1 MKTTFAFWENRIAPF
16 CDPARQV
23 YIVEVEFGRIVRE
36 DQEPL
41 TGDLPVQ
48 KALRL
53 AELGVGTLICGAISR
68 PLQEMVIGCGIQ
80 VVPFV
85 SGDLREV
92 IRVWFSSGFAQS
104 AFAMPGCFGRRRH
117 RFGGRRSI
125 NREVNIMNGMGQ
137 GGRGMGGGQGQGQGG
152 RRAGGGALGCGFGGG
167 GRGWR
172 NMYYATGQPGWM
184 RFSRYATPYGYP
196 ALYPAPDPEM
206 EKQALKSR
214 AEALQPEMDSIK
226 KRLADIEAGTADQ

>member
-1 MKTTFAFWENRIAPF
+1 MKTAFPFWENRIAPVF
-16 CDPARQV
+16 DTARQV
-23 YIVEVEFGRIVRE
+23 YIVEMEFGRIVRE

-53 AELGVGTLICGAISR
+53 TELGVGTLICGAMSR
-68 PLQEMVIGCGIQ
+68 PLQEMVTGCGIQ

-92 IRVWFSSGFAQS
+92 IQAWFSGRFDQS

-137 GGRGMGGGQGQGQGG
+137 GGRGMGSGQGQGQGQGG
-152 RRAGGGALGCGFGGG
+152 RRAGRGGG
-167 GRGWR
+167 PPAAGPDGDCICPQCGQKEPHQRGVPCFER
-172 NMYYATGQPGWM
+172 KCPKCGAVMVRQ
-184 RFSRYATPYGYP
+184 
-196 ALYPAPDPEM
+196 
-206 EKQALKSR
+206 
-214 AEALQPEMDSIK
+214 
-226 KRLADIEAGTADQ
+226 